1 MGVITI
7 SRQKGSL
14 GDDIAS
20 LAAVKL
26 GYRVVDAREYHRLA
40 LKCDEKFQGACAA
53 FETEMSLGFFE
64 RLFFKEPA
72 NASLFASLNCEL
84 ASSGNVILLGRGAQ
98 IVLNNEPGVLHTRI
112 LAPKD
117 LRMKRIAQKKGISID
132 EAAEYLNH
140 YDKRRRAL
148 VENVFAKDLSDFS
161 LYDLVLNTAN
171 LSAESCALL
180 ICQAKEM
187 LGEGTSQQA
196 FKERM
201 AGMALAKRVE
211 SALKKQI
218 PTLPHR
224 DISVEWAGAENL
236 ILTGIVRGKRNREI
250 ALKLAR
256 EQPGVGSVTDELKT
270 IDLSF

>member
-14 GDDIAS
+14 GDEIAS
-20 LAAVKL
+20 LAAEKL
-26 GYRVVDAREYHRLA
+26 GYRVVGAREYHHLA
-40 LKCDEKFQGACAA
+40 LKCDEKFQGACKA
-53 FETEMSLGFFE
+53 FETEMTLGFLE

-72 NASLFASLNCEL
+72 NASLFASLNYEL
-84 ASSGNVILLGRGAQ
+84 ASSGKVILLGRGAQ
-98 IVLNNEPGVLHTRI
+98 IVLSSEPSVLHTRI

-117 LRMKRIAQKKGISID
+117 LRRQRIAQKKGISMED
-132 EAAEYLNH
+132 AAEYLSH

-148 VENVFAKDLSDFS
+148 VESVFDRDLSDFS
-161 LYDLVLNTAN
+161 LYDLILNTAN

-180 ICQAKEM
+180 ICQAKDE
-187 LGEGTSQQA
+187 LGESTSQQA
-196 FKERM
+196 FKDRM

-211 SALKKQI
+211 SELKRQI

-224 DISVEWAGAENL
+224 DITVEWAGCENL
-236 ILTGIVRGKRNREI
+236 ILNGIVRGRRNKEL
-250 ALKLAR
+250 ALKLAQ